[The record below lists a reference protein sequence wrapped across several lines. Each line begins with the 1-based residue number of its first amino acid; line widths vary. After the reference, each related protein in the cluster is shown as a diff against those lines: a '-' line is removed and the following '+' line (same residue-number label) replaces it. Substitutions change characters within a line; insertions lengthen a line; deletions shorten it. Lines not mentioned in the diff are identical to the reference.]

1 MGAQAEVACPGT
13 LDVSPVYPFGSLQ
26 PTKGIYNGAAYQTL
40 KSEKLPSTSDHT
52 ALT

>member
-1 MGAQAEVACPGT
+1 MGAQAEAACPGT